1 MTPQQIAEALAAVMS
16 DDAKKAFKAIF
27 ESGNMDAAKGL
38 VKMQAQRHVTEQM
51 IIGSHAATS
60 PAMQNGLSEI
70 AYDLL
75 KDGKKLAINELGE
88 VERVPA

>member
-1 MTPQQIAEALAAVMS
+1 MTPQQIAEALVMVMS

-27 ESGNMDAAKGL
+27 ESGNIEAAKGI

-51 IIGSHAATS
+51 IIGSHAVTS
-60 PAMQNGLSEI
+60 PSMQSGLNEI

-75 KDGKKLAINELGE
+75 KDEKKLSINELGE
-88 VERVPA
+88 IEMVPA